1 MPKPDFFR
9 GNRMTM
15 FDLRLVKPHLGL
27 GRGPFSEPRDRES
40 EHLSKTVTWLTKK
53 KEIIDHLERQLCLI

>member
-1 MPKPDFFR
+1 MPKPDFVR

-40 EHLSKTVTWLTKK
+40 EHLSKTVT
-53 KEIIDHLERQLCLI
+53 